1 MINPQPAAA
10 LRHGGGL
17 RVDHV
22 MGLMRLW
29 CVPEGMLP
37 DRGAYIRYDHR
48 AAVAALAGAAA
59 GAGALAIGED
69 LGTVDPWISRYLAA
83 SGIMGTT
90 MLWFARGPGGAPL
103 APSRW
108 RRNCMATVG
117 THDMPPA
124 AAFRTGEQVTI
135 RARLGLL
142 KQTEDSERNA
152 AGLMLSHWRDAL
164 VREGLIGAGPLPGP
178 DDFTVAL
185 YEYLARTPAV
195 LVGVSLADAVG
206 DRRPQNI
213 PGTSDEYPNWRI
225 PLCDADGRAVL
236 LEDLPDLPLVRAV
249 TRAAAGA

>member
-1 MINPQPAAA
+1 M
-10 LRHGGGL
+10 GG
-17 RVDHV
+17 
-22 MGLMRLW
+22 
-29 CVPEGMLP
+29 
-37 DRGAYIRYDHR
+37 
-48 AAVAALAGAAA
+48 
-59 GAGALAIGED
+59 D
-69 LGTVDPWISRYLAA
+69 LGTVDRWISRYRAA
-83 SGIMGTT
+83 GGIRGTT

-152 AGLMLSHWRDAL
+152 AGLMLSHWRGAL
-164 VREGLIGAGPLPGP
+164 AREGLIGAGPLPGP
-178 DDFTVAL
+178 DEFTVAL
-185 YEYLARTPAV
+185 YGDLARTPAV

-213 PGTSDEYPNWRI
+213 PGTSDEYPHWRT
-225 PLCDADGRAVL
+225 PLCDAHRRTVPLD
-236 LEDLPDLPLVRAV
+236 DLTAPH
-249 TRAAAGA
+249 